1 MGETELNREIGLM
14 SGISM
19 VVGTIIGSGIFVNT
33 GQVLLKSG
41 SIAMF
46 FIVWT
51 TCGLLATI
59 GALTFVE
66 LGTIIPLSGGSY
78 IYIMKGL
85 GDIPAFLSAWISVLI
100 TRPAQ
105 ASIICKCCAQ
115 YIISLF
121 LTGNEV
127 YYYKFL
133 AESFFSAALLC
144 ILLYTNYKSVR
155 WSLRIQNTLTWGK
168 MLAIFIIIIGGFYN
182 LYLGKWK
189 NLMLGFEHIEG
200 TQSTPT
206 SFALAFYLCLFAFDG
221 WNQLSLI
228 VEEIQNPTRNLPLA
242 ICIGLPLVTILYVLT
257 NISYLTVIS
266 PTELYEKDAIALLWA
281 RRVFNFWGLE
291 NYAPIIMALFVA
303 MSTFGSANGTLFST
317 GRLMYSVGRNGHL
330 PRILSFIHINNLT
343 PSVSLIF
350 SSMISVIMVL
360 FLDIE
365 NLIDIFSFAQWGI
378 YGSAFLSCIVLRW
391 KYRDVIRP
399 FKVWIIIPIVMTF
412 LTLYLL
418 VVPIITDP
426 RAEYLYVIFCLSIG
440 LVYYGPFVWKNITIP
455 GSEHIVKTLQK
466 VALITAPPDD
476 YLEFMK

>member
-1 MGETELNREIGLM
+1 
-14 SGISM
+14 
-19 VVGTIIGSGIFVNT
+19 
-33 GQVLLKSG
+33 
-41 SIAMF
+41 
-46 FIVWT
+46 
-51 TCGLLATI
+51 
-59 GALTFVE
+59 
-66 LGTIIPLSGGSY
+66 
-78 IYIMKGL
+78 
-85 GDIPAFLSAWISVLI
+85 
-100 TRPAQ
+100 
-105 ASIICKCCAQ
+105 
-115 YIISLF
+115 
-121 LTGNEV
+121 
-127 YYYKFL
+127 
-133 AESFFSAALLC
+133 
-144 ILLYTNYKSVR
+144 
-155 WSLRIQNTLTWGK
+155 
-168 MLAIFIIIIGGFYN
+168 
-182 LYLGKWK
+182 
-189 NLMLGFEHIEG
+189 
-200 TQSTPT
+200 
-206 SFALAFYLCLFAFDG
+206 
-221 WNQLSLI
+221 
-228 VEEIQNPTRNLPLA
+228 
-242 ICIGLPLVTILYVLT
+242 
-257 NISYLTVIS
+257 
-266 PTELYEKDAIALLWA
+266 
-281 RRVFNFWGLE
+281 
-291 NYAPIIMALFVA
+291 MALFVA
-303 MSTFGSANGTLFST
+303 MSTFGSANGTIFST

-399 FKVWIIIPIVMTF
+399 FKVWIIIPIIMTF